1 MKKKKKKRARTSP
14 KRSHEEHWSD
24 LTWADLNDWAGSRA
38 VTRGRSYQNRGSVHE
53 LGMSPDGELVAW
65 VVGGSRYATRVRCE
79 PPGPGGPGPSRLAS
93 SCSCPVGTR
102 CKHAV
107 AVVVA
112 VLEGLEAGEEIQQ
125 AVSDDVRWDIAIGA
139 FAAATLESA
148 SKPSSVE
155 PYLRSLKK
163 AQLVELLLQ
172 VSAVHPDVKADIV
185 HRRAL
190 AGGDVVAIVQRIRAE
205 IATVS
210 KQEAWSDSWSG
221 EGEIPDYSRVESGL
235 KSLVDGAYHDAVV
248 ELGHELFQA
257 GQDQVGRSRDDGET
271 GMAIA
276 DCMAIVFRAV
286 LKSSLSDPEKILYAI
301 DLSLADDYGLA
312 ESIERIVDRKWSR
325 RTWSAVA
332 DVLVQRLES
341 GGSSGGTDFHSRYHR
356 DRLSR
361 WVIAALEA
369 AGREEEATGVCE
381 SEAVRTASYERLV
394 RRLMDGKRLD
404 EATQWAERGYAAVLD
419 ESPGSASGLRTLLR
433 DIARRRRRWPLVAA
447 YEAERFFERPDVS
460 RLKELLA
467 AAMKAGCESGVRKA
481 TLRFLETG
489 RRPAPSGKW
498 PLPPTQLPSADP
510 PDGRASEPV
519 KHWDVLRDLA
529 IEEDRPDD
537 VLRWHDR
544 LAPRGRSSFW
554 RSDDVDLR
562 VARAVSS
569 THPERAID
577 MYHAAALKLIERAN
591 PDAYVEAGGLLRRV
605 GELLHTSKRSS
616 EWPALIAEVR
626 ESHRRKRRL
635 MEVLDGLEGQ
645 PIVRA
650 RRAGGSRNRSR
661 SRP

>member
-1 MKKKKKKRARTSP
+1 M
-14 KRSHEEHWSD
+14 
-24 LTWADLNDWAGSRA
+24 
-38 VTRGRSYQNRGSVHE
+38 
-53 LGMSPDGELVAW
+53 
-65 VVGGSRYATRVRCE
+65 
-79 PPGPGGPGPSRLAS
+79 
-93 SCSCPVGTR
+93 
-102 CKHAV
+102 

-112 VLEGLEAGEEIQQ
+112 ALESLEVGEEIQR
-125 AVSDDVRWDIAIGA
+125 ATTDDVRWDIAIEVFGVAA
-139 FAAATLESA
+139 FETA
-148 SKPSSVE
+148 SKPSSLE

-163 AQLVELLLQ
+163 PQLVDLIMQ
-172 VSAVHPDVKADIV
+172 VSAVHPEVEADIV

-190 AGGDVVAIVQRIRAE
+190 SGGDVAAIVRRIRTE

-210 KQEAWSDSWSG
+210 AQEAWSNSWSG
-221 EGEIPDYSRVESGL
+221 EGDIPDYSRVESGL
-235 KSLVDGAYHDAVV
+235 TSLLESAHYDAVV
-248 ELGHELFQA
+248 ELGQELFEA
-257 GQDQVGRSRDDGET
+257 GQDQVGRSHDDGET

-276 DCMAIVFRAV
+276 DCMDIVFRAV

-312 ESIERIVDRKWSR
+312 DNVERIVDRKWSKR
-325 RTWSAVA
+325 IWSAVA
-332 DVLVQRLES
+332 DALGQRLDS
-341 GGSSGGTDFHSRYHR
+341 GGSSVGTDFHSRYRR
-356 DRLSR
+356 DRLSN
-361 WVIAALEA
+361 WSISALDA
-369 AGREEEATGVCE
+369 AGREEEAIEVCE
-381 SEAVRTASYERLV
+381 GEAMRTGSYERLV

-419 ESPGSASGLRTLLR
+419 DSPGSASGLRKLLR

-447 YEAERFFERPDVS
+447 YDAERFFERPDIS
-460 RLKELLA
+460 NLKELLA
-467 AAMKAGCESGVRKA
+467 AAKKAGCESGVRKA
-481 TLRFLETG
+481 ALRFLETG

-554 RSDDVDLR
+554 RSDDAGLR
-562 VARAVSS
+562 VARAVAS
-569 THPERAID
+569 THPERAIEI
-577 MYHAAALKLIERAN
+577 YHAAAEKLIERAK

-605 GELLHTSKRSS
+605 RDLLHASKRSS
-616 EWPALIAEVR
+616 EWPAVLAELR
-626 ESHRRKRRL
+626 KSHRRKRRL
-635 MEVLDGLEGQ
+635 MEVFDGLEGQ

-650 RRAGGSRNRSR
+650 RRAGGSRKRSR